1 VPSDIVQVKKTFR
14 KISQES
20 VKVFFW
26 KIAEKTFSKNQN
38 FAFLAKGKQNES
50 CNIFDKRLIEKR
62 MTRKTFSFKV

>member
-1 VPSDIVQVKKTFR
+1 
-14 KISQES
+14 